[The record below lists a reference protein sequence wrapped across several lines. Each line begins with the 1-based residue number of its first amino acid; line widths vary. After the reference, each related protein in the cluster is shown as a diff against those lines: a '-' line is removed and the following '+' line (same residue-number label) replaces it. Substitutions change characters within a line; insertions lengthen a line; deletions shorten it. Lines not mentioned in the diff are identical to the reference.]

1 MLRLI
6 RSEFYQLFKSRSF
19 YIFSIITILLTL
31 LTVLA
36 VYYGNVYEEGTEIL
50 VRMFVTPDIILDL
63 YSGILTVVGPF
74 ICYIVAIIAFA
85 DEIKLRTF
93 INSISYG
100 VPRYKIYLSKYL
112 MSIFLG
118 IIAVSLSYITLIISY
133 KILVGGPTQPFID
146 FSIDYIVMRIPLW
159 ASYLSLF
166 ILFRFIF
173 SSGAID
179 MLIIMIWS
187 ISPVILMSINRP
199 IVQQIRPYM
208 LNELSLPSGV
218 LWMGIDQ
225 TYFLC
230 LIYIVVFLSLGI
242 FLFSRK
248 EI

>member
-36 VYYGNVYEEGTEIL
+36 VYFGNVYDEGTEIL
-50 VRMFVTPDIILDL
+50 VRMFLTPDIILDL
-63 YSGILTVVGPF
+63 YRGILTVVGPF

-133 KILVGGPTQPFID
+133 KILVGGPIQPFIN
-146 FSIDYIVMRIPLW
+146 FSIDFIVMRIPLW

-166 ILFRFIF
+166 ILFRFMF

-179 MLIIMIWS
+179 MLIIMLWS
-187 ISPVILMSINRP
+187 LLPAILMSINRP

-230 LIYIVVFLSLGI
+230 LIYVVVFLSLGI